1 MSEREFTGWLK
12 FGVFF
17 TRKFSGAAQASGQAQ
32 APAQTAKAEAHR
44 GRSSSVV
51 RLSIDARDEF
61 AAMHEAR
68 DVERLARYERR
79 ARSRLKRATPAFIAI
94 KRVEVKRKHASRT
107 VNAITVLVPARLNRR
122 RIASLM
128 ANEH

>member
-1 MSEREFTGWLK
+1 M
-12 FGVFF
+12 
-17 TRKFSGAAQASGQAQ
+17 
-32 APAQTAKAEAHR
+32 
-44 GRSSSVV
+44 
-51 RLSIDARDEF
+51 SIDARDEF
-61 AAMHEAR
+61 AAMHEPLP

-79 ARSRLKRATPAFIAI
+79 ARSRLKRATLAFIAI
-94 KRVEVKRKHASRT
+94 KRVELKRKHASRT